1 MSLASS
7 PATGVAGTKTVRTR
21 RSNRHNG
28 QPAAPM
34 APPSGLNY
42 GKRVK
47 GVEIDLA
54 ELFEP
59 VMPPLP
65 ATLRSLFQNQETAG
79 QAKLNPRDI
88 LDAPDTADFIFGAI
102 AAGVAF
108 NDIDKVLRVPTGT
121 VNGWLVSDPQN
132 LTRTSLS
139 LVSAADLF
147 DALARRLLAGLKGAP
162 KATQLRVTLSAAN
175 SARCQ
180 AEGWR
185 RLSESLNRK
194 VTALADHKEVTKR
207 ETEVN
212 RQLREREAR
221 AKADKDRRRKNHE
234 QLVAEMGHAPGPE
247 LHLNIVAVSNLD
259 PWTADEHQFAM
270 PFEQFELE
278 ELHQQNRHA
287 ELQMYTGKIRDR
299 WRAEHAA
306 AAGKTETLPI
316 NAAPAKGAT
325 TKLEKRKDPKTPR
338 PSAGNSR

>member
-7 PATGVAGTKTVRTR
+7 PATGVAGTKPPIRTR

-34 APPSGLNY
+34 APPSGQNY
-42 GKRVK
+42 GKRAK

-54 ELFEP
+54 ELFESA
-59 VMPPLP
+59 MPPLP
-65 ATLRSLFQNQETAG
+65 DTLQSPLRDPETAG

-108 NDIDKVLRVPTGT
+108 NDIDKALKLATGT

-147 DALARRLLAGLKGAP
+147 DTLARRLLAGLKGAP

-185 RLSESLNRK
+185 RLSESLGRK
-194 VTALADHKEVTKR
+194 VTVLADHREVQRKEATAKMQNKAAKAAIAEEDARARRVHETIEAEHGAPLPPPREIIQPLGTPMSQDEYAMLSMYDNTRAVKMIRAEDAPGLQALADQVRMKWM
-207 ETEVN
+207 
-212 RQLREREAR
+212 RQHGEIGSKPNSAV
-221 AKADKDRRRKNHE
+221 AKKK
-234 QLVAEMGHAPGPE
+234 GTTAP
-247 LHLNIVAVSNLD
+247 
-259 PWTADEHQFAM
+259 
-270 PFEQFELE
+270 
-278 ELHQQNRHA
+278 
-287 ELQMYTGKIRDR
+287 
-299 WRAEHAA
+299 
-306 AAGKTETLPI
+306 
-316 NAAPAKGAT
+316 T
-325 TKLEKRKDPKTPR
+325 TKHI
-338 PSAGNSR
+338 